1 MEWLLTALSSAF
13 FFSIL
18 NVVTKKLTQDISGL
32 AYNFIFSLSALIL
45 LLPFSTYF
53 GLNTNLTSSIV
64 PWLALVGSGI
74 ANTFGIIA
82 YNNSI
87 KQGEISE
94 VIPLTKLTPIF
105 TAVLGFSIL
114 GEEMT
119 PLMVTGILAVTLG
132 SYIVL
137 LRKNKSLVGPLKR
150 LFTNRAAL
158 LASISSVI
166 YAFASIM
173 DRFGTQAIRPE
184 VYVSGIFLV
193 MSACFTVYLGTTKRE
208 KLIEAKNAVREK
220 PSSFFLV
227 GLLAAGAYLS
237 IFIAYSMAA
246 ASKVIPVLQLQVL
259 ASVAAGGYLFNE
271 QNMLRKVVG
280 SVILV
285 VGVVLIAL

>member
-1 MEWLLTALSSAF
+1 MEWLLAALASAT

-18 NVVTKKLTQDISGL
+18 NVVTKKLTQDLSGL
-32 AYNFIFSLSALIL
+32 AYNFIFSVSATLFI
-45 LLPFSTYF
+45 LPFSIYF
-53 GLNTNLTSSIV
+53 VINTSLTSNLV
-64 PWLALVGSGI
+64 PWLALIGSGV

-105 TAVLGFSIL
+105 TAILGFSIL
-114 GEEMT
+114 GEAMT
-119 PLMVTGILAVTLG
+119 PLTVTGILAVTFG

-137 LRKNKSLVGPLKR
+137 LRKHQSLLGPLKR
-150 LFTNRAAL
+150 LFSNRAAL

-193 MSACFTVYLGTTKRE
+193 MSACFTVYLGTKKRE
-208 KLIEAKNAVREK
+208 KLVEARNAVRER
-220 PSSFFLV
+220 PSSFLLV
-227 GLLAAGAYLS
+227 GLLASGAYLS
-237 IFIAYSMAA
+237 IFIAYSLAA

-271 QNMLRKVVG
+271 ENMLRKVVG
-280 SVILV
+280 SLV
-285 VGVVLIAL
+285 LIVGVVLIAL